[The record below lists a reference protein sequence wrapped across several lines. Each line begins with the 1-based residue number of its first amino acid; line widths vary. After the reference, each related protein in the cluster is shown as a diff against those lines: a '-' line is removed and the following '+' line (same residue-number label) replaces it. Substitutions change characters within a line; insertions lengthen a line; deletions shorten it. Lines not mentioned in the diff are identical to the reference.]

1 MKKIYAVLV
10 AASLGASA
18 FAATDAPAA
27 AAPGASRTAQQS
39 RMAICNKE
47 AAAQGKKRA
56 ERRAFMKTCLSGV
69 SNATIAPESSREKT
83 APALESPKP

>member
-10 AASLGASA
+10 AASFSASA
-18 FAATDAPAA
+18 FAAAGAPAD
-27 AAPGASRTAQQS
+27 AAPGATRTAQQS
-39 RMAICNKE
+39 KMALCNKE

-69 SNATIAPESSREKT
+69 TNATIAPQSNREKT
-83 APALESPKP
+83 APALEAPKP